1 EGPVDEHEGEAVRR
15 VVVAKNLPRHRLLI
29 RCLPPHARLADA
41 SREIGETLL
50 HDLGELRAQRL
61 PALVIQDHL
70 ERDVLEVDQRRL
82 KDVEAGIVGEVGSTT
97 NLQRTAQYCV
107 AVLPQERQGRI
118 GIFGIRPTDI
128 CSVFYLPIAPTNP
141 ASKCKRLRRGW
152 RVLHSDLGSK
162 SRRSYC
168 HSHPLHGCHHSS
180 DITPSH
186 CRHAL
191 TKVVLV

>member
-1 EGPVDEHEGEAVRR
+1 MDGGSHEGPVDEHEGEAVRR

-50 HDLGELRAQRL
+50 HDLGELQAQRL

-82 KDVEAGIVGEVGSTT
+82 KDVEAGIVGEGEHRSR
-97 NLQRTAQYCV
+97 LQRTAQYCV

-128 CSVFYLPIAPTNP
+128 CSGVSPE
-141 ASKCKRLRRGW
+141 
-152 RVLHSDLGSK
+152 
-162 SRRSYC
+162 RSTE
-168 HSHPLHGCHHSS
+168 
-180 DITPSH
+180 ITS
-186 CRHAL
+186 AL
-191 TKVVLV
+191 TSLITTSDVAMCRWF